1 MSGPEGVRTAAI
13 RALAAVLDGRSLKSV
28 LGPAEAAIAD
38 PRDRALLHTIVLAG
52 SRGAL
57 RWRAALKLLM
67 ERPLP
72 ARARPVEAALI
83 AGLAQLAELDM
94 PAHAVLDQTVAA
106 VRALGH
112 ARHAGLVNAVLRRW
126 LREREAI
133 EAAIADDPEATHL
146 LPRWLLDNLQAQWP
160 QDWPA
165 IVAAGNASAPM
176 WLRINP
182 LRTTP
187 DDYAARLAEAGIEAV
202 AQPPLA
208 QALRLVAPV
217 PVARLPGFADGLA
230 SVQDG
235 AAQYA
240 AQLLDLAPGQRV
252 LDACAAPGGKTA
264 HLLEREPKL
273 AQVVAL
279 DRDPARLVAVRENLA
294 RLGLAAT
301 LVAGDAGAPDAWW
314 DGRPFDRILLDA
326 PCSATGILRRQ
337 PDVRLHR
344 READIAVLAA
354 GQLRLLTAL
363 WPLLAPGGRLLYA
376 VCSILRSESETVL
389 EQFLAGHDDAT
400 ALPLAVPGGRVLG
413 ACIQLLPGHDD
424 LDGFAYGLLAKA

>member
-1 MSGPEGVRTAAI
+1 MSGPEGVRTAAV

-28 LGPAEAAIAD
+28 LAPAEAAIAD
-38 PRDRALLHTIVLAG
+38 PRDRALLHTILLAG

-57 RWRAALKLLM
+57 RWRAALKHLM

-83 AGLAQLAELDM
+83 AGLAQLAELGM

-112 ARHAGLVNAVLRRW
+112 AGHAGLVNAVLRRW
-126 LREREAI
+126 LRERAAI
-133 EAAIADDPEATHL
+133 EAAIADEPEATHL
-146 LPRWLLDNLQAQWP
+146 LPRWLLDQLRRDWP
-160 QDWPA
+160 RDWPA

-182 LRTTP
+182 LRTTIE
-187 DDYAARLAEAGIEAV
+187 DYTSRLAEAGIEAV
-202 AQPPLA
+202 AQPPLD
-208 QALRLVAPV
+208 QALRLVVPV

-240 AQLLDLAPGQRV
+240 AQLLELAPGQRV

-264 HLLEREPKL
+264 HLLEREPGL

-279 DRDPARLVAVRENLA
+279 DRDPARLVTVRENLA
-294 RLGLAAT
+294 RLGLAAAT
-301 LVAGDAGAPDAWW
+301 VAGDAGEPDAWW
-314 DGRPFDRILLDA
+314 DGRAFERILLDA

-344 READIAVLAA
+344 READIAALAA
-354 GQLRLLTAL
+354 GQLRLLSAL

-376 VCSILRSESETVL
+376 VCSILRRESETVL
-389 EQFLAGHDDAT
+389 ERFLAEHDDAT
-400 ALPLAVPGGRVLG
+400 ALPLAVPGARALG
-413 ACIQLLPGHDD
+413 AGIQLLPGHDD